1 MWDYVG
7 YEYYYNIIY
16 VGYML
21 DNMILEICGNML
33 ILYIMWEYVDYEIC
47 WLYIQNIIRYKIE

>member
-21 DNMILEICGNML
+21 DNMILEISGNML